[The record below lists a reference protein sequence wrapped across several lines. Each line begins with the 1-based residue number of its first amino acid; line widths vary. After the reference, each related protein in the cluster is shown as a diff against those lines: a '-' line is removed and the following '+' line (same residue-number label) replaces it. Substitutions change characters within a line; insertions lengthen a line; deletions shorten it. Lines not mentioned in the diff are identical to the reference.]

1 MNIPDIV
8 QILGVIVALIVGFWN
23 MKNTSSLTVPQNML
37 NLNTA
42 IGLANKRALEAETVT
57 DNLREELHQFKKDS
71 AVIVETLER
80 QIDLLTSAMACRY
93 RIVFDIIGELGKE
106 VRISNAE
113 IYPMEERR
121 VEDKPVEKERRTQG
135 G

>member
-57 DNLREELHQFKKDS
+57 DNLRDEFHQFKKDS